1 MVNRSSLILLFAV
14 FFTVFIV
21 VPAFLGQPFPPYPSI
36 HWADVF
42 DLLTPLVLVPL
53 YWLLYTNVG
62 RLPRSS
68 WLNIIFLIFAALWT
82 AGQGMHLSANSI
94 NNFLGKGST
103 DVHEL
108 VHFYDE
114 VLSHYLWHAG
124 IVGLSILLVLEPET
138 TMTKVVPIRW
148 ALIAPSSLLYGLSYF
163 LAINEGGTVIFGLPA
178 AIIIPLGLLLLRRNL
193 IQTHNLIAFFV
204 VGYLI
209 ATALFIGWF
218 VYWGGFPEFSEVGI
232 I

>member
-1 MVNRSSLILLFAV
+1 MVTRSPLILVFAV
-14 FFTVFIV
+14 FFTIFIV

-42 DLLTPLVLVPL
+42 DLLTPLVLFPM
-53 YWLLYTNVG
+53 YWLLFTDSG
-62 RLPRSS
+62 SLQRTSR
-68 WLNIIFLIFAALWT
+68 LNIIFLIFAALWI

-124 IVGLSILLVLEPET
+124 IVGLSLLLVLSPT
-138 TMTKVVPIRW
+138 SNMSKAGPIRW
-148 ALIAPSSLLYGLSYF
+148 SLVAPASLLYGLTYF
-163 LAINEGGTVIFGLPA
+163 TAINEGGTVPLGLPA
-178 AIIIPLGLLLLRRNL
+178 AIIIPLGLLLLKRPQIR
-193 IQTHNLIAFFV
+193 THNLIAFFF
-204 VGYLI
+204 VGYVI
-209 ATALFIGWF
+209 ATILFVGWF
-218 VYWGGFPEFSEVGI
+218 LYWGGFPEFSEVGI